1 MAVNDQFFN
10 LGNNPNLDA
19 ADTGIDPA
27 TGRILTPE
35 ERKRYLKVV
44 FYPNKID
51 KQSLEPV
58 KWFWW
63 GCFSISR

>member
-27 TGRILTPE
+27 TGRILTNE
-35 ERKRYLKVV
+35 ERK
-44 FYPNKID
+44 KIFKSRISY
-51 KQSLEPV
+51 KQNRQAIA
-58 KWFWW
+58 KNQ
-63 GCFSISR
+63 